1 MTTFDILQNSIKIAL
16 NRDIQAQKIE
26 MIDAMAMLWILG
38 KAKNEAELRE
48 LIDIYQSD
56 YSFLQE
62 VLLKE
67 KSEQETESSND
78 LQIILSSYL
87 KENPEEAIKV
97 SKYVSKNPSTSVAE
111 LIVKFPEVKKYLA

>member
-26 MIDAMAMLWILG
+26 MVDAMAMLWILG
-38 KAKNEAELRE
+38 KAKNESELRE

-67 KSEQETESSND
+67 KSEQETESAND

-97 SKYVSKNPSTSVAE
+97 SKFVSKNPSTSVAE
-111 LIVKFPEVKKYLA
+111 LVVKFPEVKKYLA

>member
-26 MIDAMAMLWILG
+26 MVDAMAMLWILG
-38 KAKNEAELRE
+38 KAKNESELRE

-67 KSEQETESSND
+67 KSEQETESTND

-97 SKYVSKNPSTSVAE
+97 SKFVSKNPSTSVAE
-111 LIVKFPEVKKYLA
+111 LVVKFPEVKKYLA